1 MKDKDMP
8 KKDSNPFIGK
18 STASNAKPTY
28 KPKAETEDNKPEG
41 SLSSEQFKQKLKE
54 LGYKITSAQEKKWFN
69 NKDVFIWK
77 YRTVGKS
84 ENIIGQPFH
93 YTSKKELE
101 DGIFKINYDTS
112 KFGKRKFGWQWF
124 RTGIDGGGPI
134 FKKPKSEPKA
144 ELKIKEKM
152 YSVSSVL
159 SPAFIKNELINAI
172 IYTYE
177 TLTQLSKEDDLS
189 ESLGDGV
196 YETIMKWYE
205 NKKNPFYKK
214 LNKRDMNILTY
225 IIQMNLTSVK
235 DTQGD
240 ELGVGK
246 RVINLLTNALTKLKK
261 NGFKSPIS
269 V

>member
-1 MKDKDMP
+1 MKKLLKPVEEP
-8 KKDSNPFIGK
+8 KKNKEEPKPELK
-18 STASNAKPTY
+18 SKPT
-28 KPKAETEDNKPEG
+28 PTSTPNKG
-41 SLSSEQFKQKLKE
+41 
-54 LGYKITSAQEKKWFN
+54 N
-69 NKDVFIWK
+69 
-77 YRTVGKS
+77 
-84 ENIIGQPFH
+84 
-93 YTSKKELE
+93 
-101 DGIFKINYDTS
+101 
-112 KFGKRKFGWQWF
+112 
-124 RTGIDGGGPI
+124 
-134 FKKPKSEPKA
+134 
-144 ELKIKEKM
+144 KIKEKM

-172 IYTYE
+172 IYTHE

-205 NKKNPFYKK
+205 NKNNPFDKK

-240 ELGVGK
+240 GLGVGK

-269 V
+269 A